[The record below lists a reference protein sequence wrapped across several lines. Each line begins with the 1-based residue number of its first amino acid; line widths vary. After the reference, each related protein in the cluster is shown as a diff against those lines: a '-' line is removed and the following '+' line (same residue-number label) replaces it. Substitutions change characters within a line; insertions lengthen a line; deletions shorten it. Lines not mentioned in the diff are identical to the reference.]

1 MSGNANKVVLALA
14 AALTAVLLVL
24 VISSGGSHGGGG
36 GTAPSQQAD
45 VASEQQGQARPDET
59 EAPQQ
64 TATPDYDPSAE
75 RQMSL
80 EELERELE
88 NSTVPVGDNP
98 RDAATSTKVP
108 TTSEAYGQAAE
119 RGFGDLQ
126 LMADFSLDGSYSDPH
141 PLDASS
147 ADRYPSY
154 KMLYTAQTGVIWA
167 VYVNE
172 GAYLAIPLGTPEQQ
186 IAKEII
192 LSESDVV
199 TQYDGSRNQY
209 SDFPLSGLT
218 DEVGVRVQ
226 RIDAA
231 TLDSYSLATLA
242 AM

>member
-1 MSGNANKVVLALA
+1 MNGNANKVVLALA
-14 AALTAVLLVL
+14 AALTAALLAL
-24 VISSGGSHGGGG
+24 VISSGGSRGGGG
-36 GTAPSQQAD
+36 GSAPSQPAD
-45 VASEQQGQARPDET
+45 AAGEQPGQEQPEGA

-64 TATPDYDPSAE
+64 EATPGYDPSAE

-80 EELERELE
+80 EELEQELE
-88 NSTVPVGDNP
+88 SSTVPVGDNP
-98 RDAATSTKVP
+98 RDAATSPKVP
-108 TTSEAYGQAAE
+108 TTAEAYGQAAD

-186 IAKEII
+186 LGKEII

-209 SDFPLSGLT
+209 SDFPIDGLT
-218 DEVGVRVQ
+218 DEVGVRV
-226 RIDAA
+226 RRVDAA
-231 TLDSYSLATLA
+231 TLDSYPLATLA